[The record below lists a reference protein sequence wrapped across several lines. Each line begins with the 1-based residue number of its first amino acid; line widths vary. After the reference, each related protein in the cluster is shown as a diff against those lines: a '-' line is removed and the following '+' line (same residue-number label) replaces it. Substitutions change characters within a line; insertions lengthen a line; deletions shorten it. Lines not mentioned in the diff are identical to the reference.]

1 MYACTYVA
9 LMRTYTYKHEW
20 WLLLLITKE
29 STDKTYFFQD
39 LISCGVTLKPSS
51 TLSKR
56 SLNEHL
62 TIKHKKSIGV
72 PYVGINASFFEKK
85 LDLLDGNAVKIS
97 KFIRKFSI

>member
-1 MYACTYVA
+1 M
-9 LMRTYTYKHEW
+9 
-20 WLLLLITKE
+20 
-29 STDKTYFFQD
+29 
-39 LISCGVTLKPSS
+39 TLKPSS

-72 PYVGINASFFEKK
+72 PYVGINASFFGEFEKK

-97 KFIRKFSI
+97 KFIYSLGSFQYESHTYCTYVCNCICIIS